1 MSHWK
6 TVFLCWALLAASA
19 ISSPAQTFSTLAN
32 FAGPN
37 GSNPFAGVV
46 QGIDGNFYGTTYYGG
61 VNNSGTVF
69 KMTPAGK
76 LSTLYSFCAQSNCV
90 DGLHPSASLVQD
102 TNGNLYG
109 TTQYG
114 GAKNS
119 GTVFKMTPAGKL
131 VTLYSFCAQTNCTDG
146 LQPTANMIRA
156 ANGNFYGTTQYGG
169 TNGAGTVFKITPSG
183 TLTPLYSFCAEFSCG
198 NRPYAGLIQATDG
211 NFYGITM
218 YGGGNDGF
226 GYCFDYGCGTVFKIT
241 PSGTLTKL
249 YSFCSSEIDCSDGAM
264 PTTGLVQGTDGNLY
278 GTTSAGGADSAR
290 GGTAFKI
297 TPTGVRT
304 TLYNFC
310 AQPACTDGLEP
321 LGLIQATDGNL
332 YGTTYNGGT
341 LNDNG
346 TIFKMTPSGTLT
358 TLYSFD
364 VSNGANLLQATNGS
378 FYGTTRNGG
387 TPGDGTV
394 FSLSIGLLPF
404 VKTQTTAGKAGAA
417 VNILGTTL
425 TGATSVTFNGTPAQF
440 TVRQP
445 SLITAT
451 VPNGATSGY
460 ITVMTPTGTL
470 RSNAPFHVIP

>member
-1 MSHWK
+1 M
-6 TVFLCWALLAASA
+6 
-19 ISSPAQTFSTLAN
+19 
-32 FAGPN
+32 
-37 GSNPFAGVV
+37 
-46 QGIDGNFYGTTYYGG
+46 
-61 VNNSGTVF
+61 
-69 KMTPAGK
+69 
-76 LSTLYSFCAQSNCV
+76 
-90 DGLHPSASLVQD
+90 
-102 TNGNLYG
+102 
-109 TTQYG
+109 
-114 GAKNS
+114 
-119 GTVFKMTPAGKL
+119 
-131 VTLYSFCAQTNCTDG
+131 
-146 LQPTANMIRA
+146 
-156 ANGNFYGTTQYGG
+156 
-169 TNGAGTVFKITPSG
+169 
-183 TLTPLYSFCAEFSCG
+183 
-198 NRPYAGLIQATDG
+198 
-211 NFYGITM
+211 
-218 YGGGNDGF
+218 
-226 GYCFDYGCGTVFKIT
+226 
-241 PSGTLTKL
+241 
-249 YSFCSSEIDCSDGAM
+249 
-264 PTTGLVQGTDGNLY
+264 
-278 GTTSAGGADSAR
+278 
-290 GGTAFKI
+290 
-297 TPTGVRT
+297 
-304 TLYNFC
+304 
-310 AQPACTDGLEP
+310 
-321 LGLIQATDGNL
+321 IQATDGNL

-470 RSNAPFHVIP
+470 RSNAPFDVIP